1 MADFYSLS
9 FDLFSPLVKKYSKYF
24 ERLET
29 DLRRARIN
37 VRKDYWGS
45 FIILVMVLTFISIL
59 IVGLPFALLLG
70 NFQFMPMVIFSAVL
84 IGITISSGVLT
95 YFYPAIIAGERQKKI
110 DNTLPFSTIYM
121 STIARSG
128 FPPQDIFKMI
138 SRFKEYGE
146 ISTEAQ
152 QISRDVE
159 TLGLDL
165 PSALTRAINRSPSQY
180 WGELLAGI
188 RTTITLGGDLGQF
201 LAEKTNGFVA
211 DYKRRLNE
219 FSNLLSL
226 LIEIYITIVVVGAV
240 FFVVVTSIMLA
251 VGGVPVAT
259 AKALNYALVL
269 IGLPIL
275 TAAFILLMKGAS
287 PLEN

>member
-1 MADFYSLS
+1 MADFYSLA

-24 ERLET
+24 DRLEI
-29 DLRRARIN
+29 DLRRARIT
-37 VRKDYWGS
+37 VRKDYWAS
-45 FIILVMVLTFISIL
+45 FIILVMVLSFVTTFGI
-59 IVGLPFALLLG
+59 GLPFALLLG
-70 NFQFMPMVIFSAVL
+70 NFQLMPMMIFLSVL
-84 IGITISSGVLT
+84 IGTTIGAGILT
-95 YFYPAIIAGERQKKI
+95 YFYPAVIAGERQKKI

-152 QISRDVE
+152 QISRDIE

-180 WGELLAGI
+180 WSELLAGI
-188 RTTITLGGDLGQF
+188 RTTITLGGDLGQ
-201 LAEKTNGFVA
+201 LLTEKTNGFVA

-240 FFVVVTSIMLA
+240 FFVVITSIMLA

-259 AKALNYALVL
+259 VKALNYALVL
-269 IGLPIL
+269 VGLPVL
-275 TAAFILLMKGAS
+275 TAAFILLMKGSS
-287 PLEN
+287 PLES

>member
-24 ERLET
+24 DRLEI
-29 DLRRARIN
+29 DLQRARIN
-37 VRKDYWGS
+37 VRKDYWAS
-45 FIILVMVLTFISIL
+45 FIILVALLSFVSTLVI
-59 IVGLPFALLLG
+59 GLPFALLLG
-70 NFQFMPMVIFSAVL
+70 NFQLMPMIIFLSIL
-84 IGITISSGVLT
+84 IGTTLGAAVLT
-95 YFYPAIIAGERQKKI
+95 YFYPAIVAGERQKKM
-110 DNTLPFSTIYM
+110 DNALPFSTIYM

-128 FPPQDIFKMI
+128 FPPQAIFKMI

-180 WGELLAGI
+180 WSELLAGI
-188 RTTITLGGDLGQF
+188 RITMTLGGDLGQF

-219 FSNLLSL
+219 YSNLLSM

-240 FFVVVTSIMLA
+240 FFVVITSIMLA

-259 AKALNYALVL
+259 IKALNYALVL

-275 TAAFILLMKGAS
+275 TAAFILIMKGAS
-287 PLEN
+287 PLED